1 MLALSVRYGTL
12 VYDKSK
18 GNNLLLY
25 SELGGNFLG
34 QLVVPRCLH
43 RGNVFRVLQD
53 LQLQAHDFMK
63 HEWRPPSEVLLKVD
77 NKMLLPCGFGYKND
91 LDLDEQQE
99 ALSNLQ
105 DALASKKRVLMT
117 YDDADQYITN
127 VFAQAGLHVAR
138 NMANNK
144 TVHITMT
151 SMASSFSSCLTRFC
165 SNCDASTIKISGLLY
180 SGDMYSVDMSW
191 FEGIKAPTLR
201 LHSVVPASWAPLSN
215 LVDLYLDGVCIPS
228 GISKLVLLKH
238 LTLVHVREIPDD
250 LALLDLHTVSLKLS
264 SPIID
269 RLLSLLVMPH
279 LVKLSLS
286 QMFAPTFPL
295 ALNNLISL
303 KHLKLNHI
311 DFGGS
316 IPRELGRLTNLSEL
330 YIRDSSGRNFALPKE
345 VSDLQRLGTKIDVV
359 HV

>member
-1 MLALSVRYGTL
+1 MLALSVWYGSL
-12 VYDKSK
+12 VYDKYK

-34 QLVVPRCLH
+34 RLFVPICLH
-43 RGNVFRVLQD
+43 RDNVFGVLQD

-105 DALASKKRVLMT
+105 DALTSKKRVLMT
-117 YDDADQYITN
+117 YDDTDEYVTN

-151 SMASSFSSCLTRFC
+151 SMESSFSSCLTRFC
-165 SNCDASTIKISGLLY
+165 SNCDARTIKILGLLY
-180 SGDMYSVDMSW
+180 SGDMSW

-201 LHSVVPASWAPLSN
+201 LHSVVPSSWAPLSN
-215 LVDLYLDGVCIPS
+215 LVDLSLDGVCVPS

-238 LTLVHVREIPDD
+238 LTLVCVRGLPDD
-250 LALLDLHTVSLKLS
+250 LALLDLYTVSLKFS
-264 SPIID
+264 SQFID
-269 RLLSLLVMPH
+269 RLLSLLVMPN
-279 LVKLSLS
+279 LAKLSLS
-286 QMFAPTFPL
+286 NVYARTFPL
-295 ALNNLISL
+295 ALGNLTSL
-303 KHLKLNHI
+303 KHLKLNRI

-316 IPRELGRLTNLSEL
+316 IPSELGRLTNLSEL
-330 YIRDSSGRNFALPKE
+330 YVRDPSGRKFAPPKE
-345 VSDLQRLGTKIDVV
+345 VLDLQRLGTKIDVV

>member
-12 VYDKSK
+12 VYDKYK
-18 GNNLLLY
+18 GNKLLLY

-34 QLVVPRCLH
+34 QFVVPRCLH
-43 RGNVFRVLQD
+43 RDNVFEVLQD

-77 NKMLLPCGFGYKND
+77 NKMLLPCGFGYKNE
-91 LDLDEQQE
+91 LDLDEKQE

-165 SNCDASTIKISGLLY
+165 SNCDASTIKILGLY
-180 SGDMYSVDMSW
+180 SGDMSW

-201 LHSVVPASWAPLSN
+201 LFSVVPSSWAPLSN

-250 LALLDLHTVSLKLS
+250 LALLDLHTVSLKFS

-269 RLLSLLVMPH
+269 RLLSLLVMPN
-279 LVKLSLS
+279 LAKLSLS
-286 QMFAPTFPL
+286 DMFAQTFPSVL
-295 ALNNLISL
+295 CNLTSLTHLTLNRIN
-303 KHLKLNHI
+303 
-311 DFGGS
+311 FGKD
-316 IPRELGRLTNLSEL
+316 IPSELGRLTNLSEL
-330 YIRDSSGRNFALPKE
+330 YIRDSSGRNFKLPKE
-345 VSDLQRLGTKIDVV
+345 VSDLQRMGTKIDVV
-359 HV
+359 QV

>member
-1 MLALSVRYGTL
+1 MLALSVRYGSL
-12 VYDKSK
+12 VYDKYE
-18 GNNLLLY
+18 GNKLLLY

-43 RGNVFRVLQD
+43 RDNVFRVLQD

-105 DALASKKRVLMT
+105 HALASKKRVLMT
-117 YDDADQYITN
+117 YDDTDEYVTSVFTN
-127 VFAQAGLHVAR
+127 SGLHVAR

-165 SNCDASTIKISGLLY
+165 SNCDASTIKILGLY
-180 SGDMYSVDMSW
+180 SGDMSW

-201 LHSVVPASWAPLSN
+201 LHSVVPSSWAPLSN

-250 LALLDLHTVSLKLS
+250 LALLDLHTVSLTFS

-279 LVKLSLS
+279 LAKLSLS
-286 QMFAPTFPL
+286 NMYAPTFPL
-295 ALNNLISL
+295 VLGNLISL
-303 KHLKLNHI
+303 KHLRLNRI

-316 IPRELGRLTNLSEL
+316 IPSELGRLTNLSEL
-330 YIRDSSGRNFALPKE
+330 YIRDSFGRNFALPKE

>member
-1 MLALSVRYGTL
+1 

-34 QLVVPRCLH
+34 QLVVPRCIH
-43 RGNVFRVLQD
+43 RDNVFGVLQD
-53 LQLQAHDFMK
+53 LQLQAYDFMK

-117 YDDADQYITN
+117 YDDTDEYVTS
-127 VFAQAGLHVAR
+127 VFTQAGLHVAR
-138 NMANNK
+138 NMENNK
-144 TVHITMT
+144 TVHITIT
-151 SMASSFSSCLTRFC
+151 SKAPSFSSCLTRFC
-165 SNCDASTIKISGLLY
+165 SNCDASTIKIMGMY
-180 SGDMYSVDMSW
+180 SGDMSW

-201 LHSVVPASWAPLSN
+201 LYGVAPSSWAPLSN
-215 LVDLYLDGVCIPS
+215 LVDLFLDGMCVPS

-238 LTLVHVREIPDD
+238 LTLAYVRGIPDD
-250 LALLDLHTVSLKLS
+250 LALLDLHTLCVKFS

-279 LVKLSLS
+279 LAKLSLS
-286 QMFAPTFPL
+286 DMFARTFPL
-295 ALNNLISL
+295 VLGNLTSL
-303 KHLKLNHI
+303 KHLKLNRIKLWRKHPKRA
-311 DFGGS
+311 GS
-316 IPRELGRLTNLSEL
+316 AHKLVGAVHPRLVWSQFCATKRGLGLAAHGHQNRRRACLSCM
-330 YIRDSSGRNFALPKE
+330 P
-345 VSDLQRLGTKIDVV
+345 TKQ
-359 HV
+359 HCL

>member
-12 VYDKSK
+12 VYDKYK

-34 QLVVPRCLH
+34 KLVVPRCLH

-63 HEWRPPSEVLLKVD
+63 HEWRPPNEVLLKVD

-117 YDDADQYITN
+117 YDDTDEYVTN

-165 SNCDASTIKISGLLY
+165 SNCDASTIKILGLY
-180 SGDMYSVDMSW
+180 SGDMSW

-201 LHSVVPASWAPLSN
+201 LYSVVPSSWAPLSN

-238 LTLVHVREIPDD
+238 LTLVCVHDLPDD
-250 LALLDLHTVSLKLS
+250 LALLDLHTVSLKFS

-269 RLLSLLVMPH
+269 RLLSLLVMPN
-279 LVKLSLS
+279 LVKLNLS
-286 QMFAPTFPL
+286 NVFAPTFPS
-295 ALNNLISL
+295 ALGNLTSL
-303 KHLKLNHI
+303 THLKLNRI

-316 IPRELGRLTNLSEL
+316 IPSELGRLTNLSEL

-359 HV
+359 RV